1 MERSRFF
8 AKVEQRPAESITFDQ
23 IRGRIM
29 TPSVDLE
36 QWDQLHPLTLSP
48 WWYLA
53 ERRSVAMSEE
63 ERAVVLDRFIRSD
76 QLNIASEIIIED

>member
-1 MERSRFF
+1 
-8 AKVEQRPAESITFDQ
+8 
-23 IRGRIM
+23 
-29 TPSVDLE
+29 
-36 QWDQLHPLTLSP
+36 LHPLTLSP